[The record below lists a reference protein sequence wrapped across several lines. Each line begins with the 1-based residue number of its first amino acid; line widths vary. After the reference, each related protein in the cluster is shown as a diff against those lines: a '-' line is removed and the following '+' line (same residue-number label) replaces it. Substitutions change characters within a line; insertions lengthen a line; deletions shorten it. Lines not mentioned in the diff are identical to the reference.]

1 MAKKNDD
8 YQDEYQEVLKGLFD
22 LIKEH
27 AKDATPEQLQQMDDI
42 LSGKIT
48 HDDMLNDM
56 YFRYQRP
63 DYKQLGSTEITW
75 LGPFFNAKHD
85 DNRVS
90 LCGWLSPK
98 TCKSKKD
105 YEERLKTGKIQK
117 INDGTIADRLFDW
130 EDENL

>member
-1 MAKKNDD
+1 M
-8 YQDEYQEVLKGLFD
+8 LKGLFD

-56 YFRYQRP
+56 YYRYQRP

-117 INDGTIADRLFDW
+117 INDGTIADRLSDW

>member
-1 MAKKNDD
+1 VPPQKEDSTGNIFQDQTNMAKKNDD

-27 AKDATPEQLQQMDDI
+27 AKDATPEQLQQMNDI

-56 YFRYQRP
+56 YYRYQRP

-75 LGPFFNAKHD
+75 LAPFFNAKHD
-85 DNRVS
+85 DNCVS

-98 TCKSKKD
+98 SLQKQK
-105 YEERLKTGKIQK
+105 RL
-117 INDGTIADRLFDW
+117 
-130 EDENL
+130 

>member
-56 YFRYQRP
+56 YYRYQRP